1 MPLAFAP
8 HNIAVT
14 ITAVRAEDKV
24 KKHLTALGL
33 SEGER
38 ITLLSSQSGS
48 VIVAV
53 KEGRLCLDCSLASK
67 ISVAVVA

>member
-1 MPLAFAP
+1 MPLSFAP
-8 HNIAVT
+8 QGVAVK

-24 KKHLTALGL
+24 KKHLSHLGL
-33 SEGER
+33 LEGEH

-53 KEGRLCLDCSLASK
+53 KEGRLCLDGTLASK
-67 ISVAVVA
+67 ISVAVGA